1 MAHVQLQHEEPQHI
15 EPQYPNTSTM
25 KSIKAIA
32 PATVANVSCG
42 FDIFGFA
49 VESPADEV
57 IVTLSEKPGVVIK
70 EITGDDGLLPLESSR
85 NTSSVAIQAF
95 LNKIGSNQ
103 GAEIVLHKKLPLGSG
118 MGSSAASSVAALI
131 AINHLHDNPCTR
143 EQLLPFAMEAE
154 RIACGSAH
162 ADNVAPSL
170 LGGFVL
176 IRSYA
181 PLDVTKI
188 PTPAGL
194 YCTLVHPHM
203 ELKTED
209 SRRVLKSSIPMKDA
223 ITQWGNIA
231 GLVVGL
237 MKPDY
242 GLITRS
248 LQDVIAEPI
257 RSVLIPGFDAIKEIA
272 IEHGALGSGIS
283 GSGPTIF
290 SLSIGAD
297 TANKVGNAIQEQFKI
312 MKLKSD
318 VFVSRINQVG
328 ARIAE

>member
-1 MAHVQLQHEEPQHI
+1 
-15 EPQYPNTSTM
+15 M
-25 KSIKAIA
+25 KSVKAIA

-49 VESPADEV
+49 VEAPADEV
-57 IVTLSEKPGVVIK
+57 ILTLKKEPGVVIK
-70 EITGDDGLLPLESSR
+70 TITGDGGKLPMESDR
-85 NTSSVAIQAF
+85 NTSGVAVEAF
-95 LNKIGSNQ
+95 LKEFDGDS
-103 GAEIVLHKKLPLGSG
+103 GVEIVLNKKLPLGSG
-118 MGSSAASSVAALI
+118 MGSSAASSAAALV
-131 AINHLHDNPCTR
+131 AINHLYDNPYSR

-170 LGGFVL
+170 MGGFVL
-176 IRSYA
+176 IRGYD

-188 PTPAGL
+188 PTPPNL
-194 YCTLVHPHM
+194 YCTLVHPHL
-203 ELKTED
+203 ELKTSD
-209 SRRVLKSSIPMKDA
+209 SRRVLKSSIPLKDA

-242 GLITRS
+242 GLIMRS
-248 LQDVIAEPI
+248 LNDVVAEPV
-257 RSVLIPGFDAIKEIA
+257 RSVLIPGFANIKTAAIRS
-272 IEHGALGSGIS
+272 GALGCGIS

-290 SLSIGAD
+290 ALSTEYSI
-297 TANKVGNAIQEQFKI
+297 ANNVAQTIQQQFTD

-318 VFVSRINQVG
+318 VFVSKINDVG
-328 ARIAE
+328 ARIVEAGGLKK

>member
-1 MAHVQLQHEEPQHI
+1 
-15 EPQYPNTSTM
+15 M
-25 KSIKAIA
+25 KSVKALA

-49 VESPADEV
+49 VEAPADEV
-57 IVTLSEKPGVVIK
+57 IVTLTNTPEVVIK
-70 EITGDDGLLPLESSR
+70 KITGDEGRLPLESSR
-85 NTSSVAIQAF
+85 NTSGVAVQAF
-95 LNKIGSNQ
+95 LKAIGSKQ

-118 MGSSAASSVAALI
+118 MGSSAASSAAALV
-131 AINHLHDNPCTR
+131 AINHLYDNPFTR

-154 RIACGSAH
+154 RVACGSAH

-188 PTPAGL
+188 PTPDGL
-194 YCTLVHPHM
+194 YCTLVHPHI

-209 SRRVLKSSIPMKDA
+209 SRRVLKSAIPMKAA

-257 RSVLIPGFDAIKEIA
+257 RSVLIPGFDLIKETA
-272 IEHGALGSGIS
+272 VNSGALGSG
-283 GSGPTIF
+283 
-290 SLSIGAD
+290 
-297 TANKVGNAIQEQFKI
+297 
-312 MKLKSD
+312 
-318 VFVSRINQVG
+318 
-328 ARIAE
+328 

>member
-1 MAHVQLQHEEPQHI
+1 
-15 EPQYPNTSTM
+15 M
-25 KSIKAIA
+25 KSVKAIA

-49 VESPADEV
+49 VEAPADEV
-57 IVTLSEKPGVVIK
+57 ILTLKKEPGVVIK
-70 EITGDDGLLPLESSR
+70 TITGDGGKLPLESDK
-85 NTSSVAIQAF
+85 NTSGVAVEAF
-95 LNKIGSNQ
+95 LKEIDSDQ
-103 GAEIVLHKKLPLGSG
+103 GVEIVLNKKLPLGSG
-118 MGSSAASSVAALI
+118 MGSSAASSVAALV
-131 AINHLHDNPCTR
+131 AINHLFDHPYSR

-176 IRSYA
+176 IRGYE
-181 PLDVTKI
+181 PLDVTKV
-188 PTPAGL
+188 PTPSNL
-194 YCTLVHPHM
+194 YCTLVHPHL
-203 ELKTED
+203 ELKTSD
-209 SRRVLKSSIPMKDA
+209 SRRVLKSSIPLKDA

-242 GLITRS
+242 GLIMRS
-248 LQDVIAEPI
+248 LSDVVAEPI
-257 RSVLIPGFDAIKEIA
+257 RSVLIPGFDQIKAAAISS
-272 IEHGALGSGIS
+272 GALGCGIS

-290 SLSIGAD
+290 ALSTEYSI
-297 TANKVGNAIQEQFKI
+297 ANAVAKTIQQQFSN

-318 VFVSRINQVG
+318 VFVSKINDDG
-328 ARIAE
+328 ARIVEDGVR

>member
-1 MAHVQLQHEEPQHI
+1 
-15 EPQYPNTSTM
+15 M
-25 KSIKAIA
+25 KSIKALA

-49 VESPADEV
+49 VEAPADEV
-57 IVTLSEKPGVVIK
+57 IVTLTGKPEVVIK
-70 EITGDDGLLPLESSR
+70 QITGDEGRLPLDSSR
-85 NTSSVAIQAF
+85 NTSGVAVQAF
-95 LNKIGSNQ
+95 LREIGSNQ
-103 GAEIVLHKKLPLGSG
+103 GAEIILHKKLPLGSG
-118 MGSSAASSVAALI
+118 MGSSAASSVAALV
-131 AINHLHDNPCTR
+131 AINHLHNNPFTR

-194 YCTLVHPHM
+194 YCTLVHPHI

-209 SRRVLKSSIPMKDA
+209 SRRVLKSAIQMKDA

-257 RSVLIPGFDAIKEIA
+257 RSVLIPGFDSIKETA
-272 IEHGALGSGIS
+272 IQCGALGSGIS

-290 SLSIGAD
+290 SLSTERETAERIG
-297 TANKVGNAIQEQFKI
+297 VQIQQQFVN

-318 VFVSRINQVG
+318 VFVSKINHAG
-328 ARIAE
+328 ARIVE

>member
-1 MAHVQLQHEEPQHI
+1 
-15 EPQYPNTSTM
+15 M
-25 KSIKAIA
+25 KSIKALA

-57 IVTLSEKPGVVIK
+57 IVTLTEKPGVIIK
-70 EITGDDGLLPLESSR
+70 EITGDDGRLPLEATR
-85 NTSSVAIQAF
+85 NTSGVAVEAF
-95 LNKIGSNQ
+95 LKAIGSKL

-131 AINHLHDNPCTR
+131 AINHLYDNPYTR
-143 EQLLPFAMEAE
+143 EHLLPFAMEAE

-188 PTPAGL
+188 PTPPGL

-209 SRRVLKSSIPMKDA
+209 SRRVLKSTIPMKDA

-231 GLVVGL
+231 GMVVGL

-257 RSVLIPGFDAIKEIA
+257 RAVLIPGFDAIKATA
-272 IEHGALGSGIS
+272 IQHGALGSGIS

-290 SLSIGAD
+290 CLSTD
-297 TANKVGNAIQEQFKI
+297 LETAEKVGEEIQRQFVN

-318 VFVSRINQVG
+318 VFVSKINQTG
-328 ARIAE
+328 ARIVE

>member
-1 MAHVQLQHEEPQHI
+1 
-15 EPQYPNTSTM
+15 M
-25 KSIKAIA
+25 KSIKALA

-49 VESPADEV
+49 VEAPADEV
-57 IVTLSEKPGVVIK
+57 IVTLTDSPGVVIK
-70 EITGDDGLLPLESSR
+70 QITGDEGRLPLDSR
-85 NTSSVAIQAF
+85 NTSSVAVQAF
-95 LNKIGSNQ
+95 LKEIGSEQ
-103 GAEIVLHKKLPLGSG
+103 GVEIVLHKKLPLGSG
-118 MGSSAASSVAALI
+118 MGSSAASSVAALV
-131 AINHLHDNPCTR
+131 AINHLFDNRFTR

-188 PTPAGL
+188 PTPPGL
-194 YCTLVHPHM
+194 YCTLVHPHI

-209 SRRVLKSSIPMKDA
+209 SRRVLKSSIQMKDA

-242 GLITRS
+242 SLITRS
-248 LQDVIAEPI
+248 LQDVIAEPV
-257 RSVLIPGFDAIKEIA
+257 RSVLIPGFDSIKA
-272 IEHGALGSGIS
+272 TSLQHGALGSGIS

-290 SLSIGAD
+290 SLSTD
-297 TANKVGNAIQEQFKI
+297 EKTAEKVGEELQRQFVN

-318 VFVSRINQVG
+318 VFVSRINQTG
-328 ARIAE
+328 ARIVE

>member
-1 MAHVQLQHEEPQHI
+1 
-15 EPQYPNTSTM
+15 M
-25 KSIKAIA
+25 KSIKALA

-49 VESPADEV
+49 VEAPADEV
-57 IVTLSEKPGVVIK
+57 IVTLTDKPEVVIK
-70 EITGDDGLLPLESSR
+70 KITGDEGRLPLESAR
-85 NTSSVAIQAF
+85 NTSGVAVQAF
-95 LNKIGSNQ
+95 LRQIGSNQ
-103 GAEIVLHKKLPLGSG
+103 GAEIILHKKLPLGSG

-131 AINHLHDNPCTR
+131 AINHLHNNPFTR

-194 YCTLVHPHM
+194 YCTLVHPHI

-209 SRRVLKSSIPMKDA
+209 SRRVLKSSIQMKDA

-257 RSVLIPGFDAIKEIA
+257 RSVLIPGFDLIKETA
-272 IEHGALGSGIS
+272 IQCGALGSGIS

-290 SLSIGAD
+290 SLSTELE
-297 TANKVGNAIQEQFKI
+297 TAERVGVQIQQQFVN

-318 VFVSRINQVG
+318 VFVSKINHAG
-328 ARIAE
+328 ARIVE

>member
-1 MAHVQLQHEEPQHI
+1 
-15 EPQYPNTSTM
+15 M
-25 KSIKAIA
+25 KSVKAIA

-49 VESPADEV
+49 VEAPADEV
-57 IVTLSEKPGVVIK
+57 ILTLKKEPGVVIK
-70 EITGDDGLLPLESSR
+70 TITGDGGRLPMETDK
-85 NTSSVAIQAF
+85 NTSGVAVEAF
-95 LNKIGSNQ
+95 LKEIDGDS
-103 GAEIVLHKKLPLGSG
+103 GVEIVLNKKLPLGSG
-118 MGSSAASSVAALI
+118 MGSSAASSVAALV
-131 AINHLHDNPCTR
+131 AINHLHDNPFSR

-170 LGGFVL
+170 MGGFVL
-176 IRSYA
+176 IRGYD

-188 PTPAGL
+188 PTPANL
-194 YCTLVHPHM
+194 YCTLVHPHL
-203 ELKTED
+203 ELKTWD
-209 SRRVLKSSIPMKDA
+209 SRRVLKSSIPLKDA

-242 GLITRS
+242 GLIMRS
-248 LQDVIAEPI
+248 LNDVVAEPV
-257 RSVLIPGFDAIKEIA
+257 RSVLIPGFANIKAAAIRS
-272 IEHGALGSGIS
+272 GALGCGIS

-290 SLSIGAD
+290 ALSTEYSIAQNVAQ
-297 TANKVGNAIQEQFKI
+297 TIQQQFTD

-318 VFVSRINQVG
+318 VFVSKINDAG
-328 ARIAE
+328 ARIVEDGLKQ

>member
-1 MAHVQLQHEEPQHI
+1 MSTRKI
-15 EPQYPNTSTM
+15 RTS
-25 KSIKAIA
+25 A

-49 VESPADEV
+49 VEAPADEV
-57 IVTLSEKPGVVIK
+57 EIVLSEKPGVIIK
-70 EITGDDGLLPLESSR
+70 AIHGDGGRLPIEAER
-85 NTSSVAIQAF
+85 NTAGVGVQAF
-95 LNKIGSNQ
+95 LKALDIDR
-103 GAEIVLHKKLPLGSG
+103 GAEIILYKNLALGSG
-118 MGSSAASSVAALI
+118 MGSSAASSVAALV
-131 AINHLHDNPCTR
+131 AINALYDEPFTK

-176 IRSYA
+176 IRGYE

-188 PTPAGL
+188 PTPSQL
-194 YCTLVHPHM
+194 YCTLVHPHL

-209 SRRVLKSSIPMKDA
+209 SRRVLKPTIPLKDA

-242 GLITRS
+242 GLIMRS
-248 LQDVIAEPI
+248 LQDVVAEPV
-257 RSVLIPGFDAIKEIA
+257 RSVLIPGFHTIKAKAVDA
-272 IEHGALGSGIS
+272 GALGCGIS

-290 SLSIGAD
+290 TLSTEFDIAR
-297 TANKVGNAIQEQFKI
+297 NVGRAIQEQFDTF
-312 MKLKSD
+312 KLKSD
-318 VFVSRINQVG
+318 LFISRINDKG
-328 ARIAE
+328 AKII